1 MVCNS
6 SMFVPMV
13 AHVTVL
19 HFHLQYEIPVWC
31 RDRADAVLREFGD
44 AEQYLRVIE
53 GDMRDVAR
61 MLQQLSAAAAER
73 RRAKNGAPK
82 P

>member
-1 MVCNS
+1 M
-6 SMFVPMV
+6 
-13 AHVTVL
+13 
-19 HFHLQYEIPVWC
+19 
-31 RDRADAVLREFGD
+31 LREFGD